1 MRKEKDSIYSQI
13 IDIRK
18 KVEAAESA
26 GSCIDKIIKR
36 KQRTNTGT
44 YQFQDYTK
52 FHLGIFDENH
62 KIKVHKEQ
70 FPKDLQS
77 AFEIGCKIAAR
88 E

>member
-1 MRKEKDSIYSQI
+1 MRKEKDSLYSQI

-18 KVEAAESA
+18 KVEEAESDR
-26 GSCIDKIIKR
+26 SCIDKITKR
-36 KQRTNTGT
+36 KQRTSTGT
-44 YQFQDYTK
+44 YQCQDYTK
-52 FHLGIFDENH
+52 FHAGIFDENH
-62 KIKVHKEQ
+62 KRKVHEEQ

>member
-1 MRKEKDSIYSQI
+1 M
-13 IDIRK
+13 
-18 KVEAAESA
+18 
-26 GSCIDKIIKR
+26 
-36 KQRTNTGT
+36 TNTGT